1 MIYPRPDE
9 VIFAER
15 ALAGEVVEFPDI
27 PRGWGIT
34 FDLNGGFPPLEFTNG
49 LVRRQDEA
57 IRYLVQR
64 GTPEWSATEDYPQY
78 ATVQESDRTWMAM
91 VANTGARPSTS
102 PAAWAQWGLT
112 QSDVQRA
119 AASFASAAGGGTA
132 YTVTYL
138 PAITTLTDG
147 MPLRWRAAAGNT
159 GAAFIKIDSL
169 VERPLISIRHQPLVA
184 GAIAAGSICSMVYSA
199 SLNAFVLTSASG
211 DTTGGQDVP
220 VVVGTPTVTGASTGS
235 AGVAMTLTASAISL
249 LAGGSIASFEWT
261 LPDGSKS
268 TTPATSGSATRSVTP
283 TGAVGAVYAVTV
295 VAIDNAGNRG
305 KPVTKSITVSN
316 NQPPTTP
323 IVTVA
328 DTVMQG
334 STGNVLVASGSTDSD
349 GDAVTYSISQSGALA
364 LVFSKTSGI
373 ASGEQV
379 TFSVPAASVD
389 TSATVNVVAV
399 DARGGQS
406 TPTTRVIAVSAAPS
420 APGTPFGGGYY
431 FGRIK
436 IGADTYALIV
446 APKSAEKNLQYKIS
460 NTADTGPSSLYDGQA
475 NSNAINDSYHPA
487 AQYCRSYEG
496 GGFNDWYLASRDE
509 WEQVY
514 RNLKPTTQDNDTSSG
529 SNVNSIPTTTNYLIA
544 SPFQTG
550 NAAFKTEGSEALN
563 ISPGVYWTSTQKS
576 SGGETNVAACEQN
589 MNHGSQ
595 SQNLKSFYLYVR
607 PIRRVKIG

>member
-49 LVRRQDEA
+49 LVKRQDEA

-102 PAAWAQWGLT
+102 PAAWVQWGLT

-159 GAAFIKIDSL
+159 GEAFIKIDSL

-235 AGVAMTLTASAISL
+235 AGVAMTLTASATSL

-406 TPTTRVIAVSAAPS
+406 TPTTRVIAVSAVPS

-446 APKSAEKNLQYKIS
+446 APKMAEVTRQYATTATQGPTDWVDGLANTLAMATSAW
-460 NTADTGPSSLYDGQA
+460 
-475 NSNAINDSYHPA
+475 PA
-487 AQYCRSYEG
+487 AKYCLDAIIN
-496 GGFNDWYLASRDE
+496 GFDDWYLGAVYE
-509 WEQVY
+509 MEILY
-514 RNLKPTTQDNDTSSG
+514 RNLKPSTSVNYVLGGSG
-529 SNVNSIPTTTNYLIA
+529 SNPYSIPEGVGYTAT
-544 SPFQTG
+544 SPAQTAA
-550 NAAFKTEGSEALN
+550 AAFKNGGSEALSTAN
-563 ISPGVYWTSTQKS
+563 SGYFESTSISGANNVRYIGMDTGRAIDFTSTTDS
-576 SGGETNVAACEQN
+576 R
-589 MNHGSQ
+589 
-595 SQNLKSFYLYVR
+595 LVR

>member
-34 FDLNGGFPPLEFTNG
+34 FDLNGGFPPLVFTNG
-49 LVRRQDEA
+49 LVKRQDEA

-102 PAAWAQWGLT
+102 PAAWVQWGLT

-138 PAITTLTDG
+138 PAITTLIDG

-159 GAAFIKIDSL
+159 GAATIKIDSL
-169 VERPLISIRHQPLVA
+169 VERPLISIRHQPLAA

-235 AGVAMTLTASAISL
+235 AGVAMMLTASAISL

-316 NQPPTTP
+316 NQPPTAPT
-323 IVTVA
+323 VTVA

-334 STGNVLVASGSTDSD
+334 STGNVLAASGSTDSD

-406 TPTTRVIAVSAAPS
+406 TPTTRVITVSAVPS
-420 APGTPFGGGYY
+420 VPGTPFGGGYY

-446 APKSAEKNLQYKIS
+446 APKMAEVTRQYATTATQGPTDVVDGLANTLAMATSAW
-460 NTADTGPSSLYDGQA
+460 
-475 NSNAINDSYHPA
+475 PA
-487 AQYCRSYEG
+487 AKYCLDAIIN
-496 GGFNDWYLASRDE
+496 GFDDWYLGAVYE
-509 WEQVY
+509 MEILY
-514 RNLKPTTQDNDTSSG
+514 RNLKPSTSVNYVSGGSG
-529 SNVNSIPTTTNYLIA
+529 SNPYSIPEGVGYTAA
-544 SPFQTG
+544 SPAQTAA
-550 NAAFKTEGSEALN
+550 AAFKNGGSEALSTAN
-563 ISPGVYWTSTQKS
+563 SGYFESTSITGANNVRYIGMDTGRAIDFTSTTDS
-576 SGGETNVAACEQN
+576 R
-589 MNHGSQ
+589 
-595 SQNLKSFYLYVR
+595 LVR